1 MKILKSRANSFIIVS
16 TIYLITAAVGVF
28 LYSHLNFDMWLSLLI
43 TDVICTVIVFI
54 FSIIFK
60 NASVYD
66 PYWSVQPI
74 VICIVF
80 ACSSGITLAS
90 VLLIITIGFWA
101 LRLTANWAY
110 TFYGL
115 DHQDWRY
122 TMLHEKTG
130 AFYSIIN
137 LIGIHMVP
145 TLIVYGCTLPAVYAI
160 TEQFTFKPYSI
171 FFILLSIGAI
181 ILQGISDI
189 QMHRYRKNRTTAF
202 IRTGLW
208 KHSRHPNYLGEIL
221 MWWGIGLF
229 VVCAM
234 PDRFYLLSGAFAN
247 TVLFLCVSIPM
258 ADKRQSKKDGF
269 EEYKRSTRMLLPIR
283 KFTI

>member
-1 MKILKSRANSFIIVS
+1 MKIPKSRANSFITVAI
-16 TIYLITAAVGVF
+16 IYLITAVVGLL
-28 LYSHLNFDMWLSLLI
+28 LYSYLNFNMWLSLLI
-43 TDVICTVIVFI
+43 TDAICTVIVFI
-54 FSIIFK
+54 FSIILK

-66 PYWSVQPI
+66 PYWSVQPV
-74 VICIVF
+74 VICIAF
-80 ACSSGITLAS
+80 TCSSGINLS
-90 VLLIITIGFWA
+90 SGLLLFTICFWG

-115 DHQDWRY
+115 NHQDWRY
-122 TMLHEKTG
+122 SMLYEKTG
-130 AFYSIIN
+130 NFYPIIN
-137 LIGIHMVP
+137 LIGIHMAP

-160 TEQFTFKPYSI
+160 TERISFKPYSI

-181 ILQGISDI
+181 ILQGFSDI

-221 MWWGIGLF
+221 MWWGVGLF

-247 TVLFLCVSIPM
+247 TLLFLCVSIPM
-258 ADKRQSKKDGF
+258 ADKRQSKKVAF
-269 EEYKRSTRMLLPIR
+269 EEYKRSTRMLLPIK
-283 KFTI
+283 KFTQ